1 MLYSSDDTHI
11 KNRNDTRATPR
22 QVRVIL
28 GQRYENKS
36 KFILHFVRFALSL

>member
-22 QVRVIL
+22 LPRHAKTRHDVC
-28 GQRYENKS
+28 
-36 KFILHFVRFALSL
+36 A

>member
-22 QVRVIL
+22 QAPTKTEKNSLPRL
-28 GQRYENKS
+28 G
-36 KFILHFVRFALSL
+36 KFFF

>member
-22 QVRVIL
+22 QGVHTVSRKGDI
-28 GQRYENKS
+28 GEEKC
-36 KFILHFVRFALSL
+36 